1 MKLGG
6 CTSVLVVL
14 CSASI
19 LLSGCDSLPFLGPSG
34 PPPVLT
40 FEKLEHDFGE
50 IPPNT
55 LKKVQFKFTNTGEG
69 VLKIKKLEP
78 CCGAVARLAGG
89 KKKYAPGESGTL
101 ELEFTSGPKPILF
114 KRDLVVHSND
124 RANPKIQIGLKAKIV
139 LSLTW
144 EPTRLKL
151 MLDRENAGCP
161 NITIGS
167 LDDSLFSLTGFKSTG
182 DLMKADVDPSI
193 KATEFVL
200 EPKVDMDKLT
210 VNLKGDV
217 TIGIDHTDGNAIEVP
232 FEVLPKYTVSPKE
245 LLLFGPNSEEP
256 IVKKV
261 SVVSNYGRDFAIES
275 MVSKTGN
282 VAVKVLRQREIDA
295 GYELDLEIMFQS
307 FREAGLY
314 ADEFSVQIK
323 GGEKL
328 TIPCRIWYTKKN

>member
-1 MKLGG
+1 MKRGYF
-6 CTSVLVVL
+6 TSVFLVL
-14 CSASI
+14 CSSLI

-34 PPPVLT
+34 PPPKLT

-55 LKKVQFKFTNTGEG
+55 FKKAQFNFTNTGEG

-78 CCGAVARLAGG
+78 CCGAVAKLAGG

-114 KRDLVVHSND
+114 NRELIVHSND
-124 RANPKIQIGLKAKIV
+124 RVNPKIQIGLKAKIV

-161 NITIGS
+161 DITISS
-167 LDDSLFSLTGFKSTG
+167 LDDRLFALTGFTSTG
-182 DLMKADVDPSI
+182 DLVKADVDPSI

-200 EPKVDMDKLT
+200 QPKVDMDKLS

-217 TIGIDHTDGNAIEVP
+217 TIGIDHTDGNSIEVP

-245 LLLFGPNSEEP
+245 LLLFGSNSDEP
-256 IVKKV
+256 IVKKI
-261 SVVSNYGRDFAIES
+261 SVVSNYDQDFAIES
-275 MVSKTGN
+275 MVSNTGN

-295 GYELDLEIMFQS
+295 GYELDLEIVLQDFQ
-307 FREAGLY
+307 EAGLY
-314 ADEFSVQIK
+314 ADEFSVRIK
-323 GGEKL
+323 GDEKL
-328 TIPCRIWYTKKN
+328 TVPCRIWYTKKN